1 MSSLDKVRGKIE
13 ELQTK
18 RNELASEM
26 VANQKKIS
34 EYDML
39 VQKKTNLENSLKEI
53 KEQPISDNTDFIS
66 ELKNDLSELHKTIE
80 KYKADFEGGK
90 QDLDDLSHVKELF
103 SSTGIRSSIIKRIVD
118 VFNKILQT
126 YLSKLEAP
134 CKISFDENF
143 DPTITTLGGIL
154 LSFDNLSS
162 GEQHR
167 VNTALSFTFKDI
179 LRIQNKITFN
189 VSIID
194 EVMDTSIDKK
204 ALDKVG
210 DILRERFENYGE
222 SCYIISH
229 RVDFG
234 IEGSEEI
241 LVVKENGLSR
251 IVE

>member
-1 MSSLDKVRGKIE
+1 MSDLEKIDKKIE
-13 ELQTK
+13 ELETEK
-18 RNELASEM
+18 RNLASKV
-26 VANQKKIS
+26 VANQKQIND
-34 EYDML
+34 YNNL
-39 VQKKTNLENSLKEI
+39 VLKKTDLESRLYDLKN
-53 KEQPISDNTDFIS
+53 QSVSGNTDFINQLKS
-66 ELKNDLSELHKTIE
+66 DLKELATNVK
-80 KYKADFEGGK
+80 KYKKEFEDGK

-103 SSTGIRSSIIKRIVD
+103 SSTGVRSSIIKRIVD

-126 YLSKLEAP
+126 YLTRLEAP
-134 CKISFDENF
+134 CKIEFDENF
-143 DPTITTLGGIL
+143 DPTITTLGGIP

-179 LRIQNKITFN
+179 LRIQNKISFN

-210 DILRERFENYGE
+210 EILKERFDSYGE

-229 RVDFG
+229 RVDFD

-241 LVVKENGLSR
+241 LVVKESGVSR
-251 IVE
+251 IF